1 MAQLSLFLVVLFALI
16 VPIMMA
22 RLKVTAIPTAVAEI
36 IIGIILGAS
45 GFNFVQ
51 PTHDLNFLS
60 SLGVILLLFLS
71 GMEIDFELLK
81 PGKKKSDQQV
91 DP

>member
-36 IIGIILGAS
+36 ISVRDG
-45 GFNFVQ
+45 N
-51 PTHDLNFLS
+51 
-60 SLGVILLLFLS
+60 
-71 GMEIDFELLK
+71 
-81 PGKKKSDQQV
+81 
-91 DP
+91 